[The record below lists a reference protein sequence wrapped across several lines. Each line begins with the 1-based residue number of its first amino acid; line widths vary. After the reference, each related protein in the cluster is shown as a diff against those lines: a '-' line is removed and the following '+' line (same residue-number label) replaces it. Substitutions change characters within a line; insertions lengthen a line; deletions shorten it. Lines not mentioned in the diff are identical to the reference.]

1 MSDANTSA
9 AAHQDELLLVA
20 EKLGE
25 LSDRFARIES
35 EFTAQTAPIETSKA
49 NLDATVAALNAVLTG
64 IKAIDSHVLSNDLG
78 SVSKRVEQVELS
90 AKAGDEKIAGRVT
103 ELADA
108 VEKTVKDFHRQLAAI
123 AAQKTELGKRVE
135 SEADAMRQQFAK
147 VGSSIATAR
156 EELAKAIEAAKTQFA
171 TPAGLNPA
179 GDWKAGSYER
189 LDVVT
194 VNGTSY
200 VAIRATDEKPSARAR
215 DWQVLARRGTM
226 SANTGGGISD
236 VTGIVGMGATG
247 LQIAQAGTP
256 EQVRE
261 IVGVEDF
268 EGATSS
274 DDGTAGRVPQ
284 PLAGDEDKYL
294 RADGTWFTPAS
305 VTAPAASQST
315 VDAGTEDAQFVA
327 PLTLHG
333 YVNPRLAARA
343 PRARMAS
350 DGATSNRA
358 LIAQHGAHQN
368 VAGQAVTFVIPFTVP
383 TANPSSGS
391 QYITHLGAN
400 SIAVGSAG
408 TLPHSIS
415 AVFPATGSF
424 FGAAGSL
431 TVGAVGSDQEA
442 DRRLFNHP
450 TFRTTYSG
458 QKGVLAIRFPEGD
471 STTNPVIYWN
481 GADITS
487 SFALTTGG
495 TPPNWMDA
503 NLVTTNFLSGFN
515 WPASDDAPVAYLL
528 NYDVGADEALR
539 LSRGEPFRGVD
550 LRGGSMV
557 ATYASN
563 FSSGVDGWAQNT
575 GNANLVA
582 TGNIDGID
590 GEDDVL
596 RFENTSGGNITFQV
610 LRSPDPTPLRDRFY
624 EVRFRYWADADVG
637 FGWLGWSG
645 TATPYAL
652 QNVPVVSG
660 AWTAGRMVVRGNA
673 FGAFQAATS
682 EFGGGF
688 GVIGAGKKIYFK
700 NVEVRVLGLLDAPI
714 LQPCNATDDAT
725 RQGMSRRM
733 LGMSTVT
740 EDRGAGPMPISVRRQ
755 DFTAATSVQILGG
768 ALTNKKA
775 RVVSVRGNSSA
786 NTTISLGT
794 STGGTQIINAQAVNG
809 DFDISTFASRILASG
824 ASLWVTFAANTTAD
838 LKITIEDL

>member
-108 VEKTVKDFHRQLAAI
+108 VEKTVKEFHRQLAAI

-358 LIAQHGAHQN
+358 LIAQFGAHQN
-368 VAGQAVTFVIPFTVP
+368 VAGQAVTFVTSPFTAP
-383 TANPSSGS
+383 ASGS
-391 QYITHLGAN
+391 PVFFSLT
-400 SIAVGSAG
+400 SAPG
-408 TLPHSIS
+408 NPFGVS
-415 AVFPATGSF
+415 ATGLMARYDSGNFEVIQYTGFSSSF
-424 FGAAGSL
+424 RRRIIVGFQAAQAG
-431 TVGAVGSDQEA
+431 
-442 DRRLFNHP
+442 
-450 TFRTTYSG
+450 RT
-458 QKGVLAIRFPEGD
+458 GVLVVRFTEGN
-471 STTNPVIYWN
+471 STTAPVIYWL
-481 GADITS
+481 GVERA
-487 SFALTTGG
+487 TTQNTAG
-495 TPPNWMDA
+495 TPPNWMD
-503 NLVTTNFLSGFN
+503 SGMSTSTFQSAFG

-550 LRGGSMV
+550 LLGGTQAYGITDLARNGDFTDAGTDWSV
-557 ATYASN
+557 VGGGAS
-563 FSSGVDGWAQNT
+563 S
-575 GNANLVA
+575 VA
-582 TGNIDGID
+582 TGAGQLEIVSDGAGWGATLGSSFVTAAPVANQLYEWEIDVSTITGAWSLLVGGSNQFIFA
-590 GEDDVL
+590 GMTTTGKRIGQFRFAPGGSFPL
-596 RFENTSGGNITFQV
+596 RLTTSGAGGTIAIS
-610 LRSPDPTPLRDRFY
+610 RA
-624 EVRFRYWADADVG
+624 RFRKV
-637 FGWLGWSG
+637 
-645 TATPYAL
+645 
-652 QNVPVVSG
+652 
-660 AWTAGRMVVRGNA
+660 
-673 FGAFQAATS
+673 
-682 EFGGGF
+682 
-688 GVIGAGKKIYFK
+688 
-700 NVEVRVLGLLDAPI
+700 GLLDAPI

-740 EDRGAGPMPISVRRQ
+740 EDNGAGPMPISVRSQ

-786 NTTISLGT
+786 STTISLGT
-794 STGGTQIINAQAVNG
+794 SSGGTQIVNAQSVNG

-824 ASLWVTFAANTTAD
+824 ASLWVTFADNTTAD